1 MFLSEKGH
9 LMLLSRTKEN
19 IKIHYKLVTD
29 VTALNFFF
37 FFVSFKGISW
47 FLCVGESEPQLL
59 KELINMQKERKKEL
73 N

>member
-1 MFLSEKGH
+1 
-9 LMLLSRTKEN
+9 MLLSRTKEN

-29 VTALNFFF
+29 VTAPFLNFFF
-37 FFVSFKGISW
+37 RLSLFKGISW